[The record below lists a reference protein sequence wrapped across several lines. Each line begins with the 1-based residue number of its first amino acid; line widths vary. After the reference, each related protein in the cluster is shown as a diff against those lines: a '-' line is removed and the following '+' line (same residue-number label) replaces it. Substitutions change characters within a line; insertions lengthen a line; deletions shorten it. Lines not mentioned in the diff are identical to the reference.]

1 MVRHTLLRAVLCGK
15 TEQKILIERVMRMTD
30 FATRRLM
37 MVDTQ
42 VRPSDVTKFPIIDAM
57 LSTPRENFVPRDRRE
72 AAYVD
77 GNLDIAA
84 GRVLLEPRTF
94 AKLLDALDLQ
104 NDELVL
110 DLGCGLGYSSAI
122 MAQIAQAVVA
132 VEVDASLIE
141 DGQVALSD
149 AGADNVI
156 LHEAALDVGAPEHG
170 PYDVIAVQGGVEM
183 VPDTILAQLKEGG
196 RIAALF
202 MDGALGEVRI
212 GHKLDGVVNWR
223 SAFNATAPVLAGF
236 TKERAFA
243 L

>member
-1 MVRHTLLRAVLCGK
+1 MSDFKAR
-15 TEQKILIERVMRMTD
+15 RV
-30 FATRRLM
+30 M

-57 LSTPRENFVPRDRRE
+57 LDVARENFVPRGRRE

-77 GNLDIAA
+77 GNLPLGE

-94 AKLLDALDLQ
+94 AKMLDAVDLQ

-110 DLGCGLGYSSAI
+110 DIGSGLGYSAAI
-122 MAQIAQAVVA
+122 MAHIAEAVVA
-132 VEVDASLIE
+132 AESDETMSE
-141 DGQVALSD
+141 DSQSALSD

-156 LHEAALDVGAPEHG
+156 VHAGALDEGVAEHG
-170 PYDVIAVQGGVEM
+170 PYDVITIQGGVESI
-183 VPDTILAQLKEGG
+183 PETILGQLKEGG

-202 MDGALGEVRI
+202 MDGALGEMRV
-212 GHKLDGVVNWR
+212 GHKIDGNMHWR
-223 SAFNATAPVLAGF
+223 LAFNASAPVLPGF
-236 TKERAFA
+236 TKAREFA